1 MLHDLLYEAI
11 SVHILSLF
19 LTAQNILG
27 HVGPYFPDLGLN
39 LCFPLQW
46 KCRVLTTGPPGKSL
60 TIFWEHHLLILVSA
74 KDYIG
79 LPGGSVVKNPS
90 AMRETPVW
98 SQGQEDPPEK
108 EMTTHS
114 SILAWENPWTEEH
127 ARLQSTALQKS
138 QTWFSNETTFYKGW
152 NWGLQR
158 LNKLPISHG

>member
-1 MLHDLLYEAI
+1 MYHMLHDLLYEAI

-27 HVGPYFPDLGLN
+27 HVGPYSPDLGLN

-79 LPGGSVVKNPS
+79 FPGGSVVKNPS

-114 SILAWENPWTEEH
+114 SILAWRILWTEEP
-127 ARLQSTALQKS
+127 
-138 QTWFSNETTFYKGW
+138 G
-152 NWGLQR
+152 GLQTIGSQRVGCDWAGTHSWDYIPR
-158 LNKLPISHG
+158 LV